1 MARRESQTAKSQRL
15 NTILDRLA
23 VAYPDARVGLDFTSP
38 LELLIAT
45 ILSAQCTDER
55 VNIVTKSLFA
65 RYRQPVD
72 YATAPIEEL
81 EEAVRST
88 GFYKNK
94 ARNIQQCCRQLID
107 QFGGQVPQTLEELV
121 TLAGVGRKTANC
133 VLSNCFDIPGLTVDT
148 HVTRISNLLGLV
160 TTQDAVK
167 IEFAFMKIL
176 ASDRWNEFD
185 RLVITH
191 GRRTCIARRPQC
203 YGCPISDL
211 CPSAQEKP

>member
-1 MARRESQTAKSQRL
+1 MARRESPSARSERL
-15 NTILDRLA
+15 NIILDRLA
-23 VAYPDARVGLDFTSP
+23 LAYPDARVGLDFTSP

-55 VNIVTKSLFA
+55 VNIVTKSLFV
-65 RYRQPVD
+65 RYRRPED

-94 ARNIQQCCRQLID
+94 AKNIQQCCRQLMS
-107 QFGGQVPQTLEELV
+107 QFGGEVPQTLEELV

-160 TTQDAVK
+160 ATQDAVK
-167 IEFAFMKIL
+167 IEFALMKIL
-176 ASDRWNEFD
+176 APDRWNEFD

-191 GRRTCIARRPQC
+191 GRRTCIARRPKC
-203 YGCPISDL
+203 SDCPISDL
-211 CPSAQEKP
+211 CPSSQEKP